1 MTSLIIVQEMLIG
14 SISILVLAN
23 KITKNG
29 ITIGLSTCDTAVI
42 TKALEGKPPYN
53 LDKKLPR
60 GRWWGMHEI
69 FHLFVL
75 FGSFAHWWFIFKY
88 LIYI

>member
-1 MTSLIIVQEMLIG
+1 MGWIILIFYPMLSHIPVMGLVWLFLGGASYSLG
-14 SISILVLAN
+14 
-23 KITKNG
+23 
-29 ITIGLSTCDTAVI
+29 VI
-42 TKALEGKPPYN
+42 FYG